1 MSGNQAPHPVGVVVP
16 VSAPQGAPP
25 AATAPVAPSAESDI
39 ASFLAEGHTAGDEEG
54 LEEPIVKKDTASDDE
69 DDDSDDEDDDS
80 DDVSDDEES
89 DDSDEDEDE
98 DEDEP
103 KPKKDKFKP
112 DPKALATAVEKN
124 DLPALLKAMGP
135 AAEKMLS
142 SKAHATLRL
151 QAKQLAKKE
160 TEIKALDTKTSETA
174 TKLGEKYGDPIAAR
188 KAAAAGDADAFVDL
202 IEKWGG
208 YEWNAMVKWVAN
220 SAAGRPARLEERAK
234 ASEKEAKG
242 VSEKQAQAIAE
253 AKTWIETG
261 LNKAD
266 TKLLKNCPEAVDLC
280 MEVIRSQRTSGID
293 TPKKALPLVL
303 KQLKTQHARLSKYFG
318 NATTEGKKRAQVAAT
333 KTDRSEEESTE
344 NMSVAEMISSH
355 VKAHGGSRRRGV

>member
-16 VSAPQGAPP
+16 VSAPQGAPAAAP
-25 AATAPVAPSAESDI
+25 APAAPSAESDI
-39 ASFLAEGHTAGDEEG
+39 ASFLAEGHTAGDEEV
-54 LEEPIVKKDTASDDE
+54 LEEKKDTASDDDDD
-69 DDDSDDEDDDS
+69 DDDSDDENDDSNDDDE
-80 DDVSDDEES
+80 DGSDDEES
-89 DDSDEDEDE
+89 DEDEDK
-98 DEDEP
+98 DEP

-112 DPKALATAVEKN
+112 DPKALAAAVEKN

-151 QAKQLAKKE
+151 QAKQLAKKQ
-160 TEIKALDTKTSETA
+160 TEINALDTKTSETA
-174 TKLGEKYGDPIAAR
+174 TKLGEKYADPIAAR

-202 IEKWGG
+202 VEKWGG

-266 TKLLKNCPEAVDLC
+266 AKLLKNCPEAADLC

-318 NATTEGKKRAQVAAT
+318 TSTIEGKKRAQVAAT

-355 VKAHGGSRRRGV
+355 VKAHGGSRRRGA